1 MKCTYCAEEIKDDA
15 IICRY
20 CGATKEGGNWN
31 RNSHTP
37 NAGEK
42 PTGYATIRV
51 AGVLI
56 LISAFLEL
64 TSIVSEVPL
73 FGAMRTGLA
82 AACYHLMFVGL
93 FSSTGFGLWHAKNW
107 TPRMVLVTTVIYSAD
122 QIRYLFDISARRAEL
137 GPLLS
142 QVGEIVEEELIMQ
155 GVNLSIAFAIISW
168 WGFTAYI
175 YFRRTYFERD

>member
-20 CGATKEGGNWN
+20 CGATKEGGHWN

-37 NAGEK
+37 NTVKK
-42 PTGYATIRV
+42 PTGYATIRI
-51 AGVLI
+51 AGALI
-56 LISAFLEL
+56 FISAFFEL

-73 FGAMRTGLA
+73 FGAMRTGLV
-82 AACYHLMFVGL
+82 AACYHLMFAGL
-93 FSSTGFGLWHAKNW
+93 FSSTGFGLWHAKSW
-107 TPRMVLVTTVIYSAD
+107 TPRMVLVTTVIYSID
-122 QIRYLFDISARRAEL
+122 QLRYLFDINARRAEL

-142 QVGEIVEEELIMQ
+142 QVGAIVEEELIMQ
-155 GVNLSIAFAIISW
+155 GMNLSISFAIISW

-175 YFRRTYFERD
+175 YFRGTYFERD